1 MTNSKRTDVF
11 QGREGTLKV
20 VTNADWQFE
29 TSLEATG
36 DSKLSKG
43 VLLAIPLHL
52 IYRAENIQLKKD
64 KKLTWQISLEVLK

>member
-1 MTNSKRTDVF
+1 MNNTHVPLISS
-11 QGREGTLKV
+11 GTAGPLGVIHLPRLWLK
-20 VTNADWQFE
+20 

-36 DSKLSKG
+36 ESKLSKG

-52 IYRAENIQLKKD
+52 IYTAENIQLKKD